1 MIKVVLFD
9 LGGVLVKLKEEHL
22 FAHFIVSNSQM
33 KIAEI
38 EKLMWLIEAVNKG
51 KFLVRDAYHFLCE
64 EYKFN
69 GSYSFFADNFNNLI
83 IGNEN
88 CEIGNFIR
96 ILKPKFKIML
106 LSNTNALHFQYV
118 KEKYDF
124 FKLFDRFFL
133 SYKMKLMKP
142 ERKIY
147 KTLLRSISYRAE
159 EILFIDDTYENIEMA
174 RQVGMS
180 VLYNERNSCPISSIK
195 KELLLE

>member
-9 LGGVLVKLKEEHL
+9 LGGVLVHLKDERL
-22 FAHFIVSNSQM
+22 FLNFIVSNSLMQ
-33 KIAEI
+33 ISDF
-38 EKLMWLIEAVNKG
+38 EKLNWLIEAVNKG

-69 GSYSFFADNFNNLI
+69 ASYSFFADNFNDLI

-106 LSNTNALHFQYV
+106 LSNTNALHFKYV

-124 FKLFDRFFL
+124 FKLFNRFFL

-142 ERKIY
+142 DRKIY
-147 KTLLRSISYRAE
+147 KTFLRSATYKAK
-159 EILFIDDTYENIEMA
+159 EILFIDDTHENIEMA
-174 RQVGMS
+174 RQFGMS
-180 VLYNERNSCPISSIK
+180 VLYNERNSCPVSAIK
-195 KELLLE
+195 KHLLLE